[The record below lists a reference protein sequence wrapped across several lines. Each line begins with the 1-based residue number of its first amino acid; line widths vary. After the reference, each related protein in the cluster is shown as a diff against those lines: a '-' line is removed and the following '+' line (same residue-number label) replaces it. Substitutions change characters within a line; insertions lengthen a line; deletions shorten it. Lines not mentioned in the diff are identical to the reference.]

1 MNFNS
6 NLESEYHAMADLTEE
21 IGIIIQKSINEG
33 REDLSSADIQYI
45 LKITSNVTKKIN
57 SQILE
62 LTV

>member
-1 MNFNS
+1 MDFNS
-6 NLESEYHAMADLTEE
+6 NLELEYHAMAELTEE
-21 IGIIIQKSINEG
+21 IGNIVQKSINEG
-33 REDLSSADIQYI
+33 REDLSSTDIKYI

>member
-1 MNFNS
+1 
-6 NLESEYHAMADLTEE
+6 MAELTEE
-21 IGIIIQKSINEG
+21 IGNIVQKSINEG
-33 REDLSSADIQYI
+33 REDLSSTDIKYI